1 MPKVLVTDTY
11 LTNIGNAIRGKN
23 GLTTQY
29 KPSEMSSAIESLST
43 GTDAKEIYFKYTE
56 ADVGVMTV
64 IIPDGCFVWQDVIDM
79 NCGFASYNNRVYICN
94 RSSGYYVSTEE
105 DGTAIKPSDSFSY
118 ETTYYIV

>member
-1 MPKVLVTDTY
+1 
-11 LTNIGNAIRGKN
+11 
-23 GLTTQY
+23 
-29 KPSEMSSAIESLST
+29 MSSAIESLPT
-43 GTDAKEIYFKYTE
+43 GTSPKVIYFKYTE

-64 IIPDGCFVWQDVIDM
+64 IIPDGCFEWQDVIDM
-79 NCGFASYNNRVYICN
+79 NSYNNKVYICN

>member
-43 GTDAKEIYFKYTE
+43 GTSPKVIYFKYTE

-64 IIPDGCFVWQDVIDM
+64 IIPTGVL
-79 NCGFASYNNRVYICN
+79 CGR
-94 RSSGYYVSTEE
+94 TL
-105 DGTAIKPSDSFSY
+105 
-118 ETTYYIV
+118 